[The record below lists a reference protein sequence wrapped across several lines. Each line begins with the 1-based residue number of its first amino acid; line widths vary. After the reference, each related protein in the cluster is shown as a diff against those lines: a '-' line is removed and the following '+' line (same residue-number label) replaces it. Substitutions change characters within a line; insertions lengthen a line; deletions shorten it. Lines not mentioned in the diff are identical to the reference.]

1 MINYL
6 YILLFLFILFILFIL
21 FKYFFKKRDSFSNNY
36 TIILLGDSILNN
48 SKYVKPGQSIEDIL
62 LKQCDCEVIVFAQ
75 DGAKIVDVYSQL
87 DNILINFNTPNTY
100 IFLSIGGNNI
110 LNNNEINTNDLFEK
124 YKRLLNSIK
133 SKLPETNII
142 SLTLYYPAD
151 YKQYA
156 NIIKIWN
163 SNIKKIINRN
173 IIETDKLIN
182 NKIDIVYSIEP
193 SFIGGQKIV
202 NAIIQKIS

>member
-6 YILLFLFILFILFIL
+6 HILLFILLFILFQ
-21 FKYFFKKRDSFSNNY
+21 YFFKKTDSFSNKQ
-36 TIILLGDSILNN
+36 TIILLGDSMLNN
-48 SKYVKPGQSIEDIL
+48 SKYVKPGHSIEDIL
-62 LKQCDCEVIVFAQ
+62 IKRDCEVFVFAQ

-87 DNILINFNTPNTY
+87 DNILINFNTANTY
-100 IFLSIGGNNI
+100 IFLSIGGNDI
-110 LNNNEINTNDLFEK
+110 LNNEINNEININNLFEK
-124 YKRLLNSIK
+124 YKRLINSIK
-133 SKLPETNII
+133 SKLPKTNII
-142 SLTLYYPAD
+142 ALTLYYPAD
-151 YKQYA
+151 YKQYE

-163 SNIKKIINRN
+163 SNIKKLMDKN

-202 NAIIQKIS
+202 NAILQKI